1 MNRRRHVKSAVAL
14 IALSAPP
21 AFAAPSG
28 PEVQVF
34 KSPSCGC
41 CGSWVE
47 HRRAT
52 GFAVKVVDVND
63 TTAARKR
70 LGLPDRYGSC
80 HTAAVGGYVLEGHV
94 PAVEVK
100 QLLASKPIAIGLAV
114 PGMPPSAPGMEVPRR
129 MDPYQVLLIDAA
141 GQSSVF
147 ATYPKSVA
155 G

>member
-1 MNRRRHVKSAVAL
+1 MNRRRFFKSAAAL
-14 IALSAPP
+14 AALSARSALP
-21 AFAAPSG
+21 AFAALAG

-47 HRRAT
+47 HMRAA
-52 GFAVKVVDVND
+52 GFTVRVTEVND

-80 HTAAVGGYVLEGHV
+80 HTATVGGYVLEGHV
-94 PAVEVK
+94 PAAEVK
-100 QLLASKPIAIGLAV
+100 RLLASKPKAIGLAV
-114 PGMPPSAPGMEVPRR
+114 PGMPPSAPGMDVPGRK
-129 MDPYQVLLIDAA
+129 DPYEVLLVDVS

-147 ATYPKSVA
+147 ARYPK
-155 G
+155 